1 MRFVTFQHDGRRKVG
16 VIDPVTQR
24 VWPIESVF
32 GGPVRDM
39 LDLIRRYDAAKGEMT
54 LGSVGIPLA
63 DVRLEA
69 PIPRPDRN
77 IFCVGKNYHDHAH
90 EFTRSGFDAGSKVAA
105 DAIPEAPI
113 FFTKPPETVIANG
126 DPIRYPHGV
135 SDSLD
140 YEAELGVVIGKGGR
154 GITKAEAYDHVF
166 GYVIINDMTARDWQ
180 SRHKQWFLGK
190 SFDTFCPMGPWLAT
204 ADEVDATNLGL
215 RCWVNDELRQNAN
228 TRDLIF
234 DIPTMIETL
243 SAGITLYPG
252 DIIATGT
259 PAGVGIGFNPP
270 KFLKPGDRVT
280 VEIDGLGRLS
290 NVLD

>member
-16 VIDPVTQR
+16 VIDPDTQR
-24 VWPIESVF
+24 VWPIESVL
-32 GGPVRDM
+32 GEPVRDM

-54 LGSVGIPLA
+54 LGSVGIPLT
-63 DVRLEA
+63 DVRVDA

-204 ADEVDATNLGL
+204 ADEVDAANLAL

-280 VEIDGLGRLS
+280 IEIDGLGRLS